1 MKWIFWSINMPFLI
15 RIYGEIFQVKFDEMK
30 ITSLHSYPFITWRID
45 NAVTSERSVTL
56 LKP

>member
-1 MKWIFWSINMPFLI
+1 
-15 RIYGEIFQVKFDEMK
+15 MK

-56 LKP
+56 LNPLNLFHRLEVSGLGESYIGLNNF